1 MANKTAKTVV
11 ASLIIVGALG
21 CLFFSLHEFG
31 PDFDPKPHEAL
42 GQVMAEEAA
51 KLVESGGRVIVIAR
65 STAIFRNPAADVQWQ
80 SFYRSIQK
88 AKLIIAATN
97 IFKINPILLVRVPPG
112 DFVEILRRA
121 SESDVVVSFLGPPVL
136 NAEQL
141 GRLGEPRPKVLA
153 LCAGSMP
160 SQINLKQ
167 LFQMRLLHV
176 AIISRKNAALSSPPP
191 TGPAGWFE
199 QLYLVVTPANLA
211 DLPSPATDRS

>member
-1 MANKTAKTVV
+1 MANNTAKTVV
-11 ASLIIVGALG
+11 ASLTIVGAVAG
-21 CLFFSLHEFG
+21 LFFSLHEFG
-31 PDFDPKPHEAL
+31 PDFDPQPHEAL
-42 GQVMAEEAA
+42 GQMMAEEAA

-65 STAIFRNPAADVQWQ
+65 GTAMFKNPAADVQLQ
-80 SFYRSIQK
+80 SFYRALQK
-88 AKLIIAATN
+88 AKLVIAATN

-141 GRLGEPRPKVLA
+141 ARLGEPRPKVLA
-153 LCAGSMP
+153 LCAGNMP

-167 LFQMRLLHV
+167 LFQMKLLHAAV
-176 AIISRKNAALSSPPP
+176 ISRKNASLSLPPP
-191 TGPAGWFE
+191 GTAAGWFD

-211 DLPSPATDRS
+211 DLPLPASNRS